1 MTTAALIAAA
11 LAAWIAVC
19 LIVARVM
26 RINSAPG
33 PSDDA
38 QIDSIRAQLDLANR
52 DVKERPHVRAI
63 K

>member
-1 MTTAALIAAA
+1 MSTAAWVIAA
-11 LAAWIAVC
+11 LAGWVAIC
-19 LIVARVM
+19 LIVARVV

-52 DVKERPHVRAI
+52 DVKERSHVRAG

>member
-1 MTTAALIAAA
+1 MSTAAWVIAA
-11 LAAWIAVC
+11 LAAWIAIC
-19 LIVARVM
+19 LIVARVA

-33 PSDDA
+33 PSEDA
-38 QIDSIRAQLDLANR
+38 QLDSIRAQLDLANR